1 MTVSGTVETFDQEA
15 FKAGLSASVGVDREA
30 ISLNVTAASVK
41 VVATILVVEAVES
54 DGNNHVGYAVAALQT
69 LASNPSAFSEAV
81 GVTVEAVAPLV
92 VSHRTVP
99 MPVPPP
105 LSPPS
110 PLPLP
115 PPSPS
120 PSPPSP
126 PPSSPSPP
134 PSSPPCVD
142 TTKCKQNKCKNY
154 NAAKL
159 QKCKKTCG
167 SCEPLPPS
175 APPSPPP
182 PALPKVDCSGLKD
195 KKKCKIKMKKCKT
208 KKQLIKC
215 GKKCKKDKKKP
226 KCQKTCCELGF
237 PV

>member
-1 MTVSGTVETFDQEA
+1 M
-15 FKAGLSASVGVDREA
+15 
-30 ISLNVTAASVK
+30 
-41 VVATILVVEAVES
+41 
-54 DGNNHVGYAVAALQT
+54 
-69 LASNPSAFSEAV
+69 SAFCAGAV
-81 GVTVEAVAPLV
+81 GTTELKIQRCLQDPWESKCRASCGIKCFIL
-92 VSHRTVP
+92 
-99 MPVPPP
+99 PPP
-105 LSPPS
+105 PP
-110 PLPLP
+110 P

-120 PSPPSP
+120 PSPQ
-126 PPSSPSPP
+126 

-142 TTKCKQNKCKNY
+142 TTKCKKNKCKNY

-159 QKCKKTCG
+159 KQCKKTCG
-167 SCEPLPPS
+167 LCEPLPPS

-182 PALPKVDCSGLKD
+182 PPALPEVDCSDLKD